1 MSVLLYIAS
10 DTPLAEVKNP
20 HYKTLSVNE
29 ALAAGMNDIPDFML
43 EPEFDRDCP
52 GALLWSDTE
61 IKIDTENNSFD
72 DGQLDDDFAILNLD
86 ETTEDIFTRKK
97 YRVYIEWN
105 YTSERAKNVITYIR
119 KHLEKAKEI
128 ELWRGWLG
136 GGVNTHIIRHA
147 IPIDALTPEVLER
160 IESLDI
166 SIDTPTQHCFV
177 LSK

>member
-52 GALLWSDTE
+52 GVLLWSDTE
-61 IKIDTENNSFD
+61 IKIDTDNNSFD

-105 YTSERAKNVITYIR
+105 YTSERAKNVIIFVNILR
-119 KHLEKAKEI
+119 KQKKSSCGVV
-128 ELWRGWLG
+128 GWV
-136 GGVNTHIIRHA
+136 GVLICTSSDMPFR
-147 IPIDALTPEVLER
+147 LMR
-160 IESLDI
+160 
-166 SIDTPTQHCFV
+166 
-177 LSK
+177 